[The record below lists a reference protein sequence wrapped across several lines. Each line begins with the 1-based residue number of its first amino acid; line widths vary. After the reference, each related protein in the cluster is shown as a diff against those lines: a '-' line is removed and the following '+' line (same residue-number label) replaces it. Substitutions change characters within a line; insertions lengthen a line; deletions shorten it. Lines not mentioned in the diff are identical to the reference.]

1 MEYSY
6 AENYL
11 MNLYVSLA
19 SERSYDKFKII
30 YENIVT
36 MYNEKDHFLGS
47 NIIRTLNFYYAVSR
61 NKEVNE
67 NTMYTD
73 FLTDEDYALDLIIN
87 FYSKIIIKESIMP
100 LADDKLKE
108 LTYEVRSLNDFL
120 RFTLMEVFSAI
131 LHSIQTDPFIELEL
145 FLNSDVETSNDIVN
159 EKINILR
166 NYKPYLA
173 NIIYSDLFEHLSL
186 CNDKEI
192 VEIKNMIKYI
202 ILNRDNFETEVLLR
216 KEILKLYITLN
227 MKNYKRKE
235 AREKFSEDDF
245 ALIRKINPLYKLDS

>member
-1 MEYSY
+1 MEYSN

-67 NTMYTD
+67 NTMYTE
-73 FLTDEDYALDLIIN
+73 FLNNEEEALDLIIN
-87 FYSKIIIKESIMP
+87 FYSKIIIKDKIMD
-100 LADDKLKE
+100 LASDNLKQ

-216 KEILKLYITLN
+216 KEILKLYVSLN
-227 MKNYKRKE
+227 MNNYKRKE
-235 AREKFSEDDF
+235 ARKKFSEEDF

>member
-1 MEYSY
+1 MDYSN

-67 NTMYTD
+67 NTMYTE
-73 FLTDEDYALDLIIN
+73 FLNNEEEALDLIIN
-87 FYSKIIIKESIMP
+87 FYSKIIIKDKIMD
-100 LADDKLKE
+100 LASDNLKE

-216 KEILKLYITLN
+216 KEILKLYVSLN
-227 MKNYKRKE
+227 MNNYKRKE
-235 AREKFSEDDF
+235 ARKKFSEDDF

>member
-1 MEYSY
+1 MDYSN

-67 NTMYTD
+67 NTMYTE
-73 FLTDEDYALDLIIN
+73 FLNNEEEALDLIIN
-87 FYSKIIIKESIMP
+87 FYSKIIIKDKIMD
-100 LADDKLKE
+100 LASDNLKE

-131 LHSIQTDPFIELEL
+131 LHSIQTDPFIELDL
-145 FLNSDVETSNDIVN
+145 FLNSDVETSNAIVN

-186 CNDKEI
+186 SNDKEI

-216 KEILKLYITLN
+216 KEILKLYVSLN
-227 MKNYKRKE
+227 MNNYKRKE
-235 AREKFSEDDF
+235 ARKKFSEEDF
-245 ALIRKINPLYKLDS
+245 SLIRRINPLYKLDS

>member
-186 CNDKEI
+186 VNDKEI

-216 KEILKLYITLN
+216 KEILKLYVSLN
-227 MKNYKRKE
+227 MNNYKRKE
-235 AREKFSEDDF
+235 ARKKFREEDF
-245 ALIRKINPLYKLDS
+245 SLIRRINPLYKLDS

>member
-1 MEYSY
+1 MDYSN

-30 YENIVT
+30 YENIAT

-67 NTMYTD
+67 NTMYTE
-73 FLTDEDYALDLIIN
+73 FLNNEEEAVDLIIN
-87 FYSKIIIKESIMP
+87 FYSKIIIKDKIMD
-100 LADDKLKE
+100 LASDNLKQ

-131 LHSIQTDPFIELEL
+131 LHSIQTDPFIELEQ

-216 KEILKLYITLN
+216 KEILKLYVSLN
-227 MKNYKRKE
+227 MNNYKRKE
-235 AREKFSEDDF
+235 ARKKFSEEDF
-245 ALIRKINPLYKLDS
+245 SLIRRINPLYKLDS

>member
-6 AENYL
+6 VENYL

-186 CNDKEI
+186 GNDKEI

-216 KEILKLYITLN
+216 KEILKLYVSLN
-227 MKNYKRKE
+227 MNNYKRKE
-235 AREKFSEDDF
+235 ARKKFSEEDF

>member
-1 MEYSY
+1 
-6 AENYL
+6 
-11 MNLYVSLA
+11 
-19 SERSYDKFKII
+19 
-30 YENIVT
+30 
-36 MYNEKDHFLGS
+36 
-47 NIIRTLNFYYAVSR
+47 
-61 NKEVNE
+61 
-67 NTMYTD
+67 
-73 FLTDEDYALDLIIN
+73 
-87 FYSKIIIKESIMP
+87 
-100 LADDKLKE
+100 
-108 LTYEVRSLNDFL
+108 
-120 RFTLMEVFSAI
+120 MEVFSAI

-186 CNDKEI
+186 VNDKEI

-216 KEILKLYITLN
+216 KEILKLYIILN

-235 AREKFSEDDF
+235 ARKKFSEEDF
-245 ALIRKINPLYKLDS
+245 SLIRRINPLYKLDS

>member
-11 MNLYVSLA
+11 LNLYASLVK
-19 SERSYDKFKII
+19 ERSYDKFKII

-216 KEILKLYITLN
+216 KEILKLYVSLN
-227 MKNYKRKE
+227 MNNYKRKE
-235 AREKFSEDDF
+235 ARKKFSEEDF
-245 ALIRKINPLYKLDS
+245 SLIRRINPLYKLDS